1 MEECDFVQCKII
13 EYSGRTEYMN
23 DKHPEID
30 YFSKTYGRPRGV
42 VIELL
47 PANLEQSKMV
57 NGIPT
62 EEAIYEDTTFI
73 HPPYLNMTNE
83 ELDNWILFEID
94 NLQKQTKVKLNRI
107 VYWKMTE
114 HVFTLIKRERD
125 WFANNLPKMQKMW
138 DYVKYLRKNPDV
150 GAEWKLYIE
159 NRKTKIN
166 KIILAKLDELIKLK
180 DEGNFKPCEVA
191 KPIEE
196 KSVSNNSD
204 DEHYVYNKKKKSKA
218 ELEDMF
224 SF

>member
-1 MEECDFVQCKII
+1 ME
-13 EYSGRTEYMN
+13 Y
-23 DKHPEID
+23 
-30 YFSKTYGRPRGV
+30 
-42 VIELL
+42 
-47 PANLEQSKMV
+47 
-57 NGIPT
+57 
-62 EEAIYEDTTFI
+62 
-73 HPPYLNMTNE
+73 
-83 ELDNWILFEID
+83 
-94 NLQKQTKVKLNRI
+94 
-107 VYWKMTE
+107 
-114 HVFTLIKRERD
+114 
-125 WFANNLPKMQKMW
+125 
-138 DYVKYLRKNPDV
+138 
-150 GAEWKLYIE
+150 EWKLYIE